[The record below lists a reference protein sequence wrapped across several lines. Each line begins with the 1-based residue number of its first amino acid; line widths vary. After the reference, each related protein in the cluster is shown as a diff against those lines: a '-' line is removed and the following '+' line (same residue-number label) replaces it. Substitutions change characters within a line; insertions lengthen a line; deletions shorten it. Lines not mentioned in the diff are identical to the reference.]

1 MPKSSRIPKGRDSS
15 LDLLRGLAALNII
28 FIHTTFWSGEAYVPE
43 ALKSISLAVDVS
55 FFFFLSGWSL
65 GYVRSLK
72 KNLMS
77 LINTYLKYLVF
88 LAFYFALLLIIREVS
103 GMAEGLTLENLL
115 ANLRFQVAWNTAL
128 PVVMSSMWFM
138 EVYYVV
144 VPIAMLLR
152 WAACQLSGGSEKW
165 TTVLLGGALAAD
177 LAGLVYTWRGGSI
190 PLLSQ
195 VTLFYL
201 AFVLLGLMCR
211 GAVIPRLS
219 WALGLMAAD
228 AVLMVLTARRLG
240 MDWRRVQDMKFPPN
254 AVYLCYSLLAI
265 IAALWLRGKLSS
277 VSPQNPLCQVGRAAL
292 VFYFC
297 QGIGGSLLMVL
308 LPKIQLVWYAK
319 LPLAYVINVMVTVV
333 FVCLLSTLY
342 WLVFQFLPKL
352 LGGSRERL

>member
-1 MPKSSRIPKGRDSS
+1 MPKPSSAPKGRDNS

-43 ALKSISLAVDVS
+43 ALRSISLAVDVS

-65 GYVRSLK
+65 SYGRSLK
-72 KNLMS
+72 KSLLS

-88 LAFYFALLLIIREVS
+88 LAFYFALLLAIRPVF
-103 GMAEGLTLENLL
+103 GVAEGLTLDNLL
-115 ANLRFQVAWNTAL
+115 ANLRFRVAWNTAL

-138 EVYYVV
+138 EVYYAA
-144 VPIAMLLR
+144 VPIAMVLR
-152 WAACQLSGGSEKW
+152 WAVYKLAGGSEKW
-165 TTVLLGGALAAD
+165 TSLLLGGVLAAD
-177 LAGLVYTWRGGSI
+177 LAGLAYTWRGGSI
-190 PLLSQ
+190 PLLPQ
-195 VTLFYL
+195 TTLFYL
-201 AFVLLGLMCR
+201 AFVLLGLLCR
-211 GAVIPRLS
+211 GAAIPRLP

-228 AVLMVLTARRLG
+228 AALMLLAARRLG
-240 MDWRRVQDMKFPPN
+240 LDWRRMQDMKFPPN
-254 AVYLCYSLLAI
+254 AVYFCYSLLAI
-265 IAALWLRGKLSS
+265 IAALWLRGKVSS

-297 QGIGGSLLMVL
+297 QGIGASLLMPL

-319 LPLAYVINVMVTVV
+319 LPLAYCINLAVTAV
-333 FVCLLSTLY
+333 FVCLLSALY

>member
-1 MPKSSRIPKGRDSS
+1 MSKPSSAPKGRDNS

-28 FIHTTFWSGEAYVPE
+28 FIHTTFWSGESYVPE
-43 ALKSISLAVDVS
+43 ALRSISLAVDVS

-65 GYVRSLK
+65 SYGRSLK
-72 KNLMS
+72 KSVLS
-77 LINTYLKYLVF
+77 LVNTYLKYLVF
-88 LAFYFALLLIIREVS
+88 LAFYFALLLAIRSVF
-103 GMAEGLTLENLL
+103 GVAEGLTLENLL
-115 ANLRFQVAWNTAL
+115 ANLRFRVAWNTAL

-138 EVYYVV
+138 EVYYVA
-144 VPIAMLLR
+144 VPIAMALR
-152 WAACQLSGGSEKW
+152 WAAYQLSGGSEKW
-165 TTVLLGGALAAD
+165 TSLLLGGALAAD

-195 VTLFYL
+195 NTLFYL
-201 AFVLLGLMCR
+201 AFVLLGLLCR
-211 GAVIPRLS
+211 RAAIPRLP

-228 AVLMVLTARRLG
+228 AVLMLLAARRLG
-240 MDWRRVQDMKFPPN
+240 LDWRRMQDMKFPPN

-265 IAALWLRGKLSS
+265 IAALWLRGKVSS

-297 QGIGGSLLMVL
+297 QGIGASLLMPL

-319 LPLAYVINVMVTVV
+319 LPLAYCVNLAVTAV
-333 FVCLLSTLY
+333 FVCLLSALY